1 MVKKSE
7 RKGAKAT
14 SRPNKKLKP
23 AAARALEEAELRR
36 AARNDGWIGA
46 GNEPDEVIEGWVQQV
61 KERIAGLLRQGRAV
75 REGHLHPEE
84 IRWD

>member
-36 AARNDGWIGA
+36 AARKRDEARGETEEGGRGGLDPVRYGDWEKDGTIS
-46 GNEPDEVIEGWVQQV
+46 DF
-61 KERIAGLLRQGRAV
+61 
-75 REGHLHPEE
+75 
-84 IRWD
+84 